1 MHLAELSNP
10 SAFPELGTLF
20 IRYSS
25 NSVWTM
31 YTYDPEGSYAGF
43 GYPLYESQFLIPW
56 RSLSAPNA
64 LGFLP
69 SELYSLSVIGLA
81 VSSYPFHSCT

>member
-20 IRYSS
+20 VRYSS

-43 GYPLYESQFLIPW
+43 GYPLYEISSPFLGGLFQPPT
-56 RSLSAPNA
+56 L
-64 LGFLP
+64 LGF
-69 SELYSLSVIGLA
+69 SLQSFA
-81 VSSYPFHSCT
+81 PFR